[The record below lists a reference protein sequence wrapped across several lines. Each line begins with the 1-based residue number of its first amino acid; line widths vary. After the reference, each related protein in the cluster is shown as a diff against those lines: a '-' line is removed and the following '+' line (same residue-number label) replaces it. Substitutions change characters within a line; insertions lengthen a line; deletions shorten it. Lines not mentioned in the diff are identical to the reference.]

1 MSADVGATEP
11 SGADDAVLDPQ
22 AKKPWGA
29 LALLSLGVAMIIV
42 DGTVVNVALP
52 SMIKDLDMTFADAE
66 WVNTIYALVFA
77 ALLINFGRLADI
89 RGRKLL
95 FLTGIVIFVGASMF
109 AGQSDSAS
117 QLIFARLFQGIG
129 AAIILPTTLS
139 SVNTLFT
146 GKSRAI
152 AFAVWGSVIGGMA
165 AIGPLLGG
173 WLTTYHSWRW
183 VFYINLPVGL
193 LVLVLSIFFVPETKD
208 PAARRGADPA
218 GSVLIGAGLAA
229 LVFAMI
235 EGQQYGWIQPTAAF
249 SFGALTWPAEAP
261 VSIVPVAFLFSVAC
275 LTAFVI
281 IERGRNKAD
290 KVVVLDLSL
299 FGLKSFRWGNT
310 TALIVSLGEFG
321 LVFVLP
327 LYLQNVLGFT
337 PIKSGVYLA
346 FIAAGAFLATPLVAK
361 LAQKKGSRFVV
372 MVGMI
377 FEAVS
382 VAGIALVVQ
391 PDTGTEIIPLL
402 FTYGIGIGFATAQL
416 TGASLA
422 DVPLEESGQGSGTQ
436 STSRQI
442 GSALGIAVLGAVLAV
457 GLGAFTKDQVSQVPG
472 VTAEQADQISQAVR
486 STGGGAITEL
496 RATPGSEAV
505 VAAADEA
512 FVSAMRLTV
521 GIAAIF
527 ILFGLLAASRLPP
540 GQLHDPPSEPEKEPV
555 AAGSA

>member
-1 MSADVGATEP
+1 
-11 SGADDAVLDPQ
+11 
-22 AKKPWGA
+22 
-29 LALLSLGVAMIIV
+29 MIIV

-52 SMIKDLDMTFADAE
+52 SMIKDLNMTFSDAE

-95 FLTGIVIFVGASMF
+95 FLVGIVVFVASSLL
-109 AGQSDSAS
+109 AGQSVTAS
-117 QLIFARLFQGIG
+117 QLILARFFQGIG

-165 AIGPLLGG
+165 AVGPLLGG

-183 VFYINLPVGL
+183 VFYINLPIGL
-193 LVLVLSIFFVPETKD
+193 LVLVLSLFFVPETKD
-208 PAARRGADPA
+208 ASARRGSDPA
-218 GSVLIGAGLAA
+218 GSVLIGAGLAS

-235 EGQQYGWIQPTAAF
+235 EGQQYGWVKPTAEF
-249 SFGALTWPAEAP
+249 SLGALTWPATAP
-261 VSIVPVAFLFSVAC
+261 VSIVIVAFVFSAAC
-275 LTAFVI
+275 LTAFVV
-281 IERGRNKAD
+281 IERGRNRAD

-372 MVGMI
+372 MVGMM

-422 DVPLEESGQGSGTQ
+422 DVPVEESGQGSGTQ

-442 GSALGIAVLGAVLAV
+442 GSALGIAVLGAILAV
-457 GLGAFTKDQVSQVPG
+457 GLGAFTKDQVAQVPG

-486 STGGGAITEL
+486 TSGGGAIAEL
-496 RATPGSEAV
+496 RAQPGTEAIV
-505 VAAADEA
+505 EAADIA

-521 GIAAIF
+521 GLAAIF

-540 GQLHDPPSEPEKEPV
+540 GQLHDPPAEAPQEPIP
-555 AAGSA
+555 AGSA

>member
-1 MSADVGATEP
+1 MSDATPPDEGREVADPAE
-11 SGADDAVLDPQ
+11 
-22 AKKPWGA
+22 KKPWLA

-52 SMIKDLDMTFADAE
+52 SMIKDLGMTFSDAE

-77 ALLINFGRLADI
+77 ALLINFGRLADV

-95 FLTGIVIFVGASMF
+95 FLIGILVFVASSLL
-109 AGQSDSAS
+109 AGQSATSS
-117 QLIFARLFQGIG
+117 QLILARFFQGIG

-183 VFYINLPVGL
+183 VFYINLPIGL
-193 LVLVLSIFFVPETKD
+193 LVFVLSLFFVPETKD
-208 PAARRGADPA
+208 PSARRGSDPA
-218 GSVLIGAGLAA
+218 GSVLIGAGLAS

-235 EGQQYGWIQPTAAF
+235 EGQQYGWIKPTAEF
-249 SFGALTWPAEAP
+249 SIGALNWPASAA
-261 VSIVPVAFLFSVAC
+261 VSIVVIAFVFSAVC
-275 LTAFVI
+275 LTAFVL
-281 IERGRNKAD
+281 IERGRNRAD

-372 MVGMI
+372 MAGMV

-422 DVPLEESGQGSGTQ
+422 DVPVEESGQGSGTQ
-436 STSRQI
+436 STSRQV
-442 GSALGIAVLGAVLAV
+442 GSALGIAILGAILAV
-457 GLGAFTKDQVSQVPG
+457 GLGAFTQDQVAQVPG

-486 STGGGAITEL
+486 TSGGGAITEL
-496 RATPGSEAV
+496 RNTPGSEAV
-505 VAAADEA
+505 VTAAEDA

-521 GIAAIF
+521 GLAAIF

-540 GQLHDPPSEPEKEPV
+540 GLLHDPPSEAEPDPV